1 MGILVFSSYSNFCE
15 RSKMGQVGT
24 RFNKYI
30 LQHEVH
36 RNPCVEDDAE
46 DALLDALCLAKCE
59 ELICVESGLKSAQ
72 KVSSMIVSSPLY
84 FGSWTCISFVTSERP
99 IGPARLQ
106 RKDSNLSIFAALQNP
121 RLRLH
126 ALTSILPEVWK
137 WCRRYVRAEL
147 IRYIIVLLVS
157 I

>member
-1 MGILVFSSYSNFCE
+1 MAILVFSSYSNFGE

-24 RFNKYI
+24 KFNQYI

-59 ELICVESGLKSAQ
+59 ELICVESGLKSVQ

-84 FGSWTCISFVTSERP
+84 FASWTCICF
-99 IGPARLQ
+99 
-106 RKDSNLSIFAALQNP
+106 DF
-121 RLRLH
+121 
-126 ALTSILPEVWK
+126 
-137 WCRRYVRAEL
+137 
-147 IRYIIVLLVS
+147 
-157 I
+157 